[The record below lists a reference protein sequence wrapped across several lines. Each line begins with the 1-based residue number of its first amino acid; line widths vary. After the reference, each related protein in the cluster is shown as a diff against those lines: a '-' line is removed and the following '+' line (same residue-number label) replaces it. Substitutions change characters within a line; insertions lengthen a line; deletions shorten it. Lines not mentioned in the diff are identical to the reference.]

1 MDNFIIYS
9 LRVIIV
15 FFFTFLCA
23 RSLTKKAIAQMTAYE
38 IAGIMIL
45 ANVAAEPLVDKV
57 VIKSVYGGGLLI
69 LLMFLVN
76 KLALVNKFNH
86 VFEHTPTLIIS
97 KGEIIMKNL
106 KFMGLSLNQLEGLL
120 RQQGYDKTSDVHTA
134 IIEPQGNLSVFP
146 WAENN
151 NVKLKD
157 ISIKPTEQGI
167 TLPLIMDGNILYSNI
182 RHINKNKQWLEEELQ
197 KQGIDDYKNQ
207 VALAEID
214 PSWKVSVMR
223 K

>member
-1 MDNFIIYS
+1 MDNLIIYS

-69 LLMFLVN
+69 ILMFLVN
-76 KLALVNKFNH
+76 KLALVNKLNH

-97 KGEIIMKNL
+97 RGEIIMKNL

-157 ISIKPTEQGI
+157 INIKPTEQGI

-182 RHINKNKQWLEEELQ
+182 KHINKNKKWLEGELQ

-214 PSWKVSVMR
+214 PSWKVTVM
-223 K
+223 KK